1 MAGVS
6 FDLLIGMMFFLIAVW
21 GSGRVFRM
29 AALPAIL
36 GEFMAGVL
44 LGPNFLDIVPYA
56 SNGECDT
63 IIFPNDESGSSSS
76 SVGRMLAGSVDGPPC
91 KANLMWTPRWTM
103 SDTTVVGDQ
112 MHTPDI
118 WSFMGT
124 VGVTLLIMESG
135 MHINFEKVKQ
145 IGGQALIVA
154 IVGTTMPLILGMLL
168 VGALFG
174 QDAMY
179 PDGFAAGC
187 ALAPT
192 SVGISIKLLS
202 DAKMLNSMAGQTTLT
217 AAFID
222 DVFSLVLLVLLSSLA
237 ADADDA
243 ALVIVLRTIAAFAF
257 LGAGVVGGKH
267 VLPMMDKPLSRIPF
281 VRGASIQ
288 PRDEVHLLCML
299 GMLGLCSY
307 LGSLIGSHLL
317 GAFVAGM
324 CFVNVPRS
332 HQVWVTQLKRI
343 IRWLIRIFFAATVGL
358 APAHSLATHSLTT
371 HPHLTSPSP
380 HLASPHPHL
389 TLTSPHLTLTSP
401 HLTTHLLGGLRGA
414 DQDDAHPRRLLEG
427 PRARRRPRHPLQ
439 GRLGRRRAWQ
449 VEVRGREAAREPGEH
464 HANPHPNCYPNSNP
478 NPYPNPTPNP
488 QP

>member
-6 FDLLIGMMFFLIAVW
+6 FDLLIGMMIFLIAVW
-21 GSGRVFRM
+21 GSGRTFRM
-29 AALPAIL
+29 FSLPAIL
-36 GEFMAGVL
+36 GEFFAGVL
-44 LGPNFLDIVPYA
+44 LGPNMLDIVPFS
-56 SNGECDT
+56 SNGRCDT
-63 IIFPNDESGSSSS
+63 IIFPNDEAGSSSS
-76 SVGRMLAGSVDGPPC
+76 SSSEGRMLAGSVSGPPC
-91 KANLMWTPRWTM
+91 KSNLVWTPRWTI
-103 SDTTVVGDQ
+103 SDTTRVGDE

-135 MHINFEKVKQ
+135 MHINFGKVKQ
-145 IGGQALIVA
+145 IGAQALVVA
-154 IVGTTMPLILGMLL
+154 IVGTTAPLVLGMLL

-174 QDAMY
+174 QDTMY

-243 ALVIVLRTIAAFAF
+243 ALVITLRTIAAFAF
-257 LGAGVVGGKH
+257 LGAGVYGGAH
-267 VLPMMDKPLSRIPF
+267 LLPMLDKPLGRIPF

-288 PRDEVHLLCML
+288 PRDEVHLFFML
-299 GMLGLCSY
+299 IWLGLCAY

-358 APAHSLATHSLTT
+358 G
-371 HPHLTSPSP
+371 
-380 HLASPHPHL
+380 
-389 TLTSPHLTLTSP
+389 
-401 HLTTHLLGGLRGA
+401 LG
-414 DQDDAHPRRLLEG
+414 
-427 PRARRRPRHPLQ
+427 
-439 GRLGRRRAWQ
+439 LG
-449 VEVRGREAAREPGEH
+449 
-464 HANPHPNCYPNSNP
+464 
-478 NPYPNPTPNP
+478 
-488 QP
+488 

>member
-21 GSGRVFRM
+21 GSGRMFRM
-29 AALPAIL
+29 VALPAIL
-36 GEFMAGVL
+36 GEFLAGVL
-44 LGPNFLDIVPYA
+44 LGPNFLDVVPYA

-63 IIFPNDESGSSSS
+63 IIFPNDESGSSSAQID
-76 SVGRMLAGSVDGPPC
+76 GRMLAGSYGGPPC
-91 KANLMWTPRWTM
+91 KANLVWTPRWTI
-103 SDTTVVGDQ
+103 SDTTIVGKT

-154 IVGTTMPLILGMLL
+154 IVGTTAPLVLGMLL

-288 PRDEVHLLCML
+288 PRDEARSRLTMLALRALLALASLCLLCL
-299 GMLGLCSY
+299 LC
-307 LGSLIGSHLL
+307 LL
-317 GAFVAGM
+317 
-324 CFVNVPRS
+324 
-332 HQVWVTQLKRI
+332 
-343 IRWLIRIFFAATVGL
+343 
-358 APAHSLATHSLTT
+358 
-371 HPHLTSPSP
+371 
-380 HLASPHPHL
+380 
-389 TLTSPHLTLTSP
+389 
-401 HLTTHLLGGLRGA
+401 
-414 DQDDAHPRRLLEG
+414 
-427 PRARRRPRHPLQ
+427 
-439 GRLGRRRAWQ
+439 
-449 VEVRGREAAREPGEH
+449 
-464 HANPHPNCYPNSNP
+464 Y
-478 NPYPNPTPNP
+478 
-488 QP
+488 